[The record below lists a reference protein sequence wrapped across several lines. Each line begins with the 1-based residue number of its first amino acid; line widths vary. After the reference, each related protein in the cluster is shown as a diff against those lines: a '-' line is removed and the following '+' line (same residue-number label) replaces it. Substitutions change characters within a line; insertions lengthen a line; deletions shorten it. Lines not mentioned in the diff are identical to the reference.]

1 MGIISAACKCQ
12 RKGESSYASGTIP
25 PDDKNEHAWLR
36 TSVSI
41 PLTVIQCSHSFPIV
55 PLFLFFYFFLS
66 QPFILPAISK
76 TREWMNGW
84 INGRSLLLFVGCVI
98 RINSDE
104 ENHRPTN
111 NAISIILL
119 EKYPIIFNI
128 YICILV
134 RVIHYERY
142 KYPFIVF
149 KGILL
154 FQTTMVNLH
163 GESLTD

>member
-84 INGRSLLLFVGCVI
+84 INGRSLLLFVWFVSI
-98 RINSDE
+98 RTKKIIGQRIMQFLLFCWKN
-104 ENHRPTN
+104 
-111 NAISIILL
+111 IQLFSI
-119 EKYPIIFNI
+119 YI

>member
-1 MGIISAACKCQ
+1 MTKDKRFHSAYGDPMLAFVSYRSVIS
-12 RKGESSYASGTIP
+12 
-25 PDDKNEHAWLR
+25 
-36 TSVSI
+36 
-41 PLTVIQCSHSFPIV
+41 
-55 PLFLFFYFFLS
+55 FFFTFFLS
-66 QPFILPAISK
+66 QSFILPAISK

-128 YICILV
+128 YIYV
-134 RVIHYERY
+134 YSY
-142 KYPFIVF
+142 A
-149 KGILL
+149 
-154 FQTTMVNLH
+154 
-163 GESLTD
+163 